1 MRNLIPLRILVAAAL
16 VAMVG
21 STTSSASAAL
31 TAQFVQNTITQ
42 AAIAADP
49 ALANMQS
56 WSLMATN
63 TDGHWASA
71 GVRLTLPA
79 GYVFYQVPETRFGG
93 NTRPS
98 AGLLGLF
105 PDLEFDT
112 YVSSARNQFGLN
124 PPAILGPYPE
134 NDPPLSF
141 GGATDPVPGRFS
153 VSWGDPQA
161 ASGPG
166 PGTYEILRITFPQSV
181 NTPVGFVLTSQVA
194 PDQTIGFEVPWPEPA
209 AMSVFFVVL
218 AVATARPR
226 HHSHARLRPPVR

>member
-1 MRNLIPLRILVAAAL
+1 MRSMLNLRIAAPAL
-16 VAMVG
+16 LFALFG
-21 STTSSASAAL
+21 FTTPSASAAI
-31 TAQFVQNTITQ
+31 TAFFVPNPISQ

-79 GYVFYQVPETRFGG
+79 GNVYYQTPLTRGG
-93 NTRPS
+93 GDTHPNP
-98 AGLLGLF
+98 ALFALF
-105 PDLEFDT
+105 PESEFDT
-112 YVSSARNQFGLN
+112 YVSSARNQLGQN

-161 ASGPG
+161 TSGPG
-166 PGTYEILRITFPQSV
+166 SGTYEILRITFPRSV
-181 NTPVGFVLTSQVA
+181 STPVGFVQTSQIA
-194 PDQTIGFEVPWPEPA
+194 PDQTIGYEIPWPEPA
-209 AMSVFFVVL
+209 ATGLFLVL
-218 AVATARPR
+218 AAATARPR
-226 HHSHARLRPPVR
+226 HH